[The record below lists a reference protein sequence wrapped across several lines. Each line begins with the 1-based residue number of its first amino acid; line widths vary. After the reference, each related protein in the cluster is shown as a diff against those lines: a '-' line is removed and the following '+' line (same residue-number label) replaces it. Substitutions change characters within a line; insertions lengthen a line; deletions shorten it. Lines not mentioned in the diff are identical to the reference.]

1 MISNILLT
9 WFFHFL
15 LVQELHLVQ
24 VPQGHFDNEKHRE
37 FKMKFWRKMN
47 CNLLAW
53 ISFINFAALPPE
65 VFDNFSLLFYSFLLG
80 GDRVTNVVV
89 RNYSFSSLLVWVI
102 WEWLAELWMLHGFVI
117 IHWHVTCSVV
127 FESCLLCS

>member
-9 WFFHFL
+9 WSFHFL

-47 CNLLAW
+47 CNLPAW
-53 ISFINFAALPPE
+53 ISFTNFTALPPE

-89 RNYSFSSLLVWVI
+89 RNYSFSSLLVWII

-117 IHWHVTCSVV
+117 IHWRVTSSVV

>member
-1 MISNILLT
+1 MKSNILLT
-9 WFFHFL
+9 WSFHFL

-24 VPQGHFDNEKHRE
+24 VPQGHFDNEKHTE

-80 GDRVTNVVV
+80 GDRVTNVVI
-89 RNYSFSSLLVWVI
+89 RNYSFSS
-102 WEWLAELWMLHGFVI
+102 
-117 IHWHVTCSVV
+117 
-127 FESCLLCS
+127 